1 MSFYSQSLGDF
12 MNRKI
17 PSLRAQE
24 LITDI
29 LKKIPNGCWYFDIT
43 YVYFTATVFVSVL
56 EAAAVLIRITPKET
70 LQNLCFLTRVTK
82 AH

>member
-1 MSFYSQSLGDF
+1 

-29 LKKIPNGCWYFDIT
+29 LKKITNGCWYFDIT
-43 YVYFTATVFVSVL
+43 YVYFTATAFVSVL

>member
-1 MSFYSQSLGDF
+1 

-17 PSLRAQE
+17 PSLQAQE

-29 LKKIPNGCWYFDIT
+29 LKKIPKGGWYSDIT

-56 EAAAVLIRITPKET
+56 EAAAVLITDHTQRNPAEFMFFNPSHRSTLITP
-70 LQNLCFLTRVTK
+70 C
-82 AH
+82 